1 MNLKCMKLNRRLT
14 TLLVILLA
22 TLVTNPAFAS
32 VGSVGG
38 FDDEEPLMPDQ
49 AFALST
55 KVIDANTVR
64 AEWIIADKYYMY
76 RNKFKFNSK
85 TDGIAVK
92 PGVYPKGEIHEDEF
106 FGKVET
112 YRGKVAIDIPLDRT
126 GGAKT
131 LVMDITSQGCA
142 DMGICYPPQKQTVSF
157 TLPAVA
163 AASTPTKPT
172 SSFNPLQTLKS
183 FGNSLGLIDSNTE
196 FLPPEQA
203 YTFTAEAL
211 DGNTIR
217 AHWEIV
223 DDVYLYRDK
232 FKFELKDA
240 NGITLGTPTLP
251 EGKVKVDEFFGKMEV
266 YYHEVTID
274 IPLTRTN
281 LDPADVILVA
291 KSQGCA
297 DAGFCYPPLTQEM
310 PVSLPA
316 ASATTGAT
324 TGTTTGADTGDD
336 SDDSNE
342 ENRGFI
348 GNLLFAF
355 GIGLLLTF
363 TPCVLPMIP
372 ILVGAIVGQSGEAP
386 SKMRAGILS
395 GSYVMGT
402 AVTYSVAGWLAGAS
416 GQQLQAYTQNV
427 WAIGFVAAILVVL
440 SLSMFGFFQLQM
452 PSFVQSMLQTKSQN
466 VKGGSMAGTF
476 FLGLVSALI
485 VGACVTPL
493 LMLVLGIA
501 IQAGDPVLGASMM
514 FAMAMGMGVVLV
526 MVGVGAGHLLPKAG
540 MWMDTIKYIFGAL
553 LIGVAIYLLTPLQ
566 AVPVLLLW
574 GIFFIVCGVYM
585 GATQNIPE
593 GSSNWRYLWKGLGIV
608 VLIWGVLAL
617 VGSVFGNRDVMQPM
631 DMSHMNFGSSQGV
644 VAQGATVEPH
654 DLFIQ
659 LHNTDDLDRELAKAK
674 GAGKAVILDY
684 YATWCTDCRR
694 MEKATFSNPQVQ
706 KIFREKFV
714 LLQVDVED
722 PNNAKT
728 EAIKKRYKVFGPP
741 AMLFFDKD
749 GKMRK
754 DLNFYGFREPDEFIA
769 ILNKI

>member
-1 MNLKCMKLNRRLT
+1 MKPNHRPLSDRLAS
-14 TLLVILLA
+14 LLVVF
-22 TLVTNPAFAS
+22 LVTFITLPVNAG

-64 AEWIIADKYYMY
+64 AEWIIADKYYLY
-76 RNKFKFNSK
+76 RNKFKFISK
-85 TDGIAVK
+85 TEGVSTN

-112 YRGKVAIDIPLDRT
+112 YRGKVAIDIPLNRT
-126 GGAKT
+126 GNAKT
-131 LVMDITSQGCA
+131 LVLDITSQGCA

-157 TLPAVA
+157 KLPAMAGAPA
-163 AASTPTKPT
+163 AEPPSTKTAKPE
-172 SSFNPLQTLKS
+172 SSFNPLQTLKN
-183 FGNSLGLIDSNTE
+183 FGSSLGLLDSNDD

-203 YTFTAEAL
+203 FTFSAEAL

-217 AHWEIV
+217 VHWDIV
-223 DDVYLYRDK
+223 DDVYLYQNK
-232 FKFELKDA
+232 FKFKLKDA
-240 NGITLGTPTLP
+240 NGITLGQPTMP
-251 EGKVKVDEFFGKMEV
+251 EGKTKVDEYFGKMVV
-266 YYHEVTID
+266 YYHEVTLD

-281 LDPADVILVA
+281 LDPTDVILVA
-291 KSQGCA
+291 TSQGCA

-316 ASATTGAT
+316 ASTNAET
-324 TGTTTGADTGDD
+324 
-336 SDDSNE
+336 SPSNNSE
-342 ENRGFI
+342 DNRSYI

-372 ILVGAIVGQSGEAP
+372 ILVGAIVGQSDKAP
-386 SKMRAGILS
+386 SKMRAGVLS

-416 GQQLQAYTQNV
+416 GQQLQAYTQNA
-427 WAIGFVAAILVVL
+427 WAIGTVAAILVVL

-452 PSFVQSMLQTKSQN
+452 PSFVQSLLQTKSQN
-466 VKGGSMAGTF
+466 VKGGSMFGTF
-476 FLGLVSALI
+476 FLGLISALI

-514 FAMAMGMGVVLV
+514 FAMAMGMGVILV

-566 AVPVLLLW
+566 GVPILLLW

-593 GSSNWRYLWKGLGIV
+593 GSSNWRSLWKGLGIV

-631 DMSHMNFGSSQGV
+631 DMSHMSFGGSPGTATQS
-644 VAQGATVEPH
+644 ATVDPH

-659 LHNTDDLDRELAKAK
+659 LHSTDDLDRELAKAK
-674 GAGKAVILDY
+674 AAGKAVLLDY

-694 MEKATFSNPQVQ
+694 MEKATFAKPAVQ
-706 KIFREKFV
+706 KILRDKFV
-714 LLQVDVED
+714 MLQVDVED

-741 AMLFFDKD
+741 AMLFFDTH
-749 GKMRK
+749 
-754 DLNFYGFREPDEFIA
+754 
-769 ILNKI
+769 

>member
-1 MNLKCMKLNRRLT
+1 M
-14 TLLVILLA
+14 
-22 TLVTNPAFAS
+22 
-32 VGSVGG
+32 
-38 FDDEEPLMPDQ
+38 
-49 AFALST
+49 
-55 KVIDANTVR
+55 
-64 AEWIIADKYYMY
+64 
-76 RNKFKFNSK
+76 
-85 TDGIAVK
+85 
-92 PGVYPKGEIHEDEF
+92 
-106 FGKVET
+106 
-112 YRGKVAIDIPLDRT
+112 
-126 GGAKT
+126 
-131 LVMDITSQGCA
+131 
-142 DMGICYPPQKQTVSF
+142 
-157 TLPAVA
+157 A
-163 AASTPTKPT
+163 AAPIAEPPPTKT
-172 SSFNPLQTLKS
+172 ESSFNPLQTLKS
-183 FGNSLGLIDSNTE
+183 FGNSLGLLDSNDD

-203 YTFTAEAL
+203 FTFSAEAL

-217 AHWEIV
+217 AHWDVV

-232 FKFELKDA
+232 FKFTLKDA
-240 NGITLGTPTLP
+240 KGIILGTPAMP
-251 EGKVKVDEFFGKMEV
+251 EGKIKKDEYFGEMVV
-266 YYHEVTID
+266 YYHEVTLD

-281 LDPADVILVA
+281 MDPTDVVLVA
-291 KSQGCA
+291 TSQGCA

-316 ASATTGAT
+316 ASTNSG
-324 TGTTTGADTGDD
+324 TTGADAGED
-336 SDDSNE
+336 SGVS
-342 ENRGFI
+342 RGFI

-386 SKMRAGILS
+386 SKMRAGVLS

-416 GQQLQAYTQNV
+416 GQQLQAYTQNA
-427 WAIGFVAAILVVL
+427 WAIGTVAAILVVL

-452 PSFVQSMLQTKSQN
+452 PSFVQSLLQTKSQN

-514 FAMAMGMGVVLV
+514 FAMAMGMGVILV

-566 AVPVLLLW
+566 GVPVLLLW

-593 GSSNWRYLWKGLGIV
+593 GSSNWRSLWKGLGIV

-631 DMSHMNFGSSQGV
+631 DMSHMSFGSSQGSV
-644 VAQGATVEPH
+644 TQSATVDPH

-659 LHNTDDLDRELAKAK
+659 LHSTDDLDRELAKAK
-674 GAGKAVILDY
+674 AAGKAVLLDY

-694 MEKATFSNPQVQ
+694 MEKATFSKPAVQ
-706 KIFREKFV
+706 KILQDKFV
-714 LLQVDVED
+714 MLQVDVED

-741 AMLFFDKD
+741 AMLFFDTH

-754 DLNFYGFREPDEFIA
+754 DLNFYGFRGPDEFIA